1 MRDSTASSSSFSPFQ
16 QTFDV
21 STFYE
26 YDCHGSMW
34 NKLNTELYICDC
46 SAMRKFQSL
55 DRQARVETNDTT
67 LETIHQNAITCL
79 CVYKGGKGWASSV
92 STSGLDGQLVIWDLQ
107 VVPLVIVKTPL
118 MFITVLVL

>member
-1 MRDSTASSSSFSPFQ
+1 
-16 QTFDV
+16 
-21 STFYE
+21 
-26 YDCHGSMW
+26 MW
-34 NKLNTELYICDC
+34 NKLITELYISDC

-55 DRQARVETNDTT
+55 DRQARVETSDTT

-107 VVPLVIVKTPL
+107 VGSTNVHNSFNVVNLCKLLKMYPIFSLYL
-118 MFITVLVL
+118 LHLSMHSN